1 MGKTRL
7 FTLTYNNMRQRWL
20 PVGKQYTQL
29 ECEGTHYENGSVSLD
44 TQAVFETMGDLECQL
59 DFQGKYKITYSDG
72 EIRENE
78 VKTAC
83 PTPATTKVIF
93 RFSRRGGF
101 RA

>member
-1 MGKTRL
+1 MPKTRL

-20 PVGKQYTQL
+20 PVGKRYERL

-44 TQAVFETMGDLECQL
+44 TQAVFETMSDLLSQL

-72 EIRENE
+72 EVRENE
-78 VKTAC
+78 VKRAC
-83 PTPATTKVIF
+83 VSTTSI
-93 RFSRRGGF
+93 RLAHRGGF